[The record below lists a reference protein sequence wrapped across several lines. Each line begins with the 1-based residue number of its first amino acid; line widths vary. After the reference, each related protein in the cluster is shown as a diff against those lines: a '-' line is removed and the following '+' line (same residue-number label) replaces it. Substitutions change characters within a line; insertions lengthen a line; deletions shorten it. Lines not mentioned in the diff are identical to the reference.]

1 MLCLGAAPFSD
12 LEQVTVWLLAFI
24 RVQFLTMIHSM
35 VAEGSLNHV
44 AYSSD
49 LEQIFRRFVLVYKF
63 SL

>member
-1 MLCLGAAPFSD
+1 MFCLGAAPFSD